1 MPRIR
6 HARVT
11 KFAVDALGSD
21 EMIRDTDLVGFGVR
35 RQQGPATYFL
45 QKRIGPRIRWI
56 TIGRHGSPWTPETA
70 RKEAYRVLGQI
81 AGGDEPILK
90 RQDLA
95 DKPTVKE
102 AANRFI
108 EMHGVKLKPFT
119 LERYHAVLKQHIL
132 PEFGDRLIDRIARPD
147 VLKLHAQMAKTKPLA
162 NYTIAVLSKLMSWAE
177 EHALRPPQSNPCF
190 KIKKFKENK
199 RQRYLSDA
207 EYQRLGEVLARVE
220 KIDTENLYIVAAIR
234 LLILTGARLSEIRGL
249 LWQSVDLERSLL
261 ILPDSKTG
269 QKTIRLNPPAVAL
282 LRGVPRVHGNAHVIV
297 GRKPGSHLVNLQK
310 PWRRIRADAGL
321 DDVHIHDLRHSFASV
336 AAAAKGSLPMIGR
349 LLGHTQQNTTE
360 RYAHLADDPVDEL
373 NAVTGARISAALGA
387 ERNVRGAEVDEIANK
402 EDNG

>member
-1 MPRIR
+1 M
-6 HARVT
+6 
-11 KFAVDALGSD
+11 
-21 EMIRDTDLVGFGVR
+21 
-35 RQQGPATYFL
+35 
-45 QKRIGPRIRWI
+45 
-56 TIGRHGSPWTPETA
+56 
-70 RKEAYRVLGQI
+70 
-81 AGGDEPILK
+81 
-90 RQDLA
+90 
-95 DKPTVKE
+95 
-102 AANRFI
+102 
-108 EMHGVKLKPFT
+108 
-119 LERYHAVLKQHIL
+119 
-132 PEFGDRLIDRIARPD
+132 
-147 VLKLHAQMAKTKPLA
+147 
-162 NYTIAVLSKLMSWAE
+162 
-177 EHALRPPQSNPCF
+177 
-190 KIKKFKENK
+190 
-199 RQRYLSDA
+199 
-207 EYQRLGEVLARVE
+207 LARVE